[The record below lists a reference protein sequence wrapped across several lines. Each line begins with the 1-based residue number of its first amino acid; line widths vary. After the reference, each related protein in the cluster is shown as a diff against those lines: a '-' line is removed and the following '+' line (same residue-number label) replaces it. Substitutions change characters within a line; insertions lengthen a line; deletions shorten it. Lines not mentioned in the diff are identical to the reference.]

1 MTGRPMTQG
10 ATSARSNAT
19 SLLTIGPYIRAGFTP
34 FESYRDAEGATH
46 LMEYKAFS
54 AEECV

>member
-1 MTGRPMTQG
+1 MKPIPVIT
-10 ATSARSNAT
+10 N
-19 SLLTIGPYIRAGFTP
+19 PYAKRFRAMRAYTRAVPTP
-34 FESYRDAEGATH
+34 FESYRDAEGAMF